1 MRNVLRFVDLQS
13 GLLCFLFLVCLAH
26 SAAECGVIYVDN
38 RAGNNALN
46 GIAPKIVSG
55 KNGPVKTIKRA
66 LEYARPGDKIIL
78 INNEIPYHESIALSG
93 KRFSGIGQEMFTI
106 LGNGATISGAIPV
119 PQNGWKPLKEGLWK
133 VTPFRKGY
141 FNLYLDGKTLPEY
154 RPETDQEV
162 KLTDI
167 PSGNWAVYKG
177 AIYYRELKN
186 QLPPSEAFS
195 LAGMTVG
202 LSLVDV
208 EGVQISDVTFEN
220 FRIDGINVHDRCK
233 NIILENVTST
243 GNGRCGLA
251 VNGTSQVEVIDS
263 KLIDNRIEDLLI
275 TEQGVANLKQTKLGK
290 KANLSP

>member
-1 MRNVLRFVDLQS
+1 MRNALRFVEFQT
-13 GLLCFLFLVCLAH
+13 GLLCLAFLFCATQ
-26 SAAECGVIYVDN
+26 SAECGVIYVDN

-78 INNEIPYHESIALSG
+78 INNDIPYQESFTLSG

-106 LGNGATISGAIPV
+106 LGNGATISGATPV
-119 PQNGWKPLKEGLWK
+119 PQGGWKPLQDGLWK
-133 VTPFRKGY
+133 VNPFRKGY

-154 RPETDQEV
+154 RPETDDEI

-167 PSGNWAVYKG
+167 PAGHWAAFQG

-186 QLPPSEAFS
+186 QLPPMEAFS
-195 LAGMTVG
+195 LAGMSVG

-208 EGVQISDVTFEN
+208 EGVQISDVTFKN

-233 NIILENVTST
+233 NIILENVTCT
-243 GNGRCGLA
+243 GNGRSGLA

-263 KLIDNRIEDLLI
+263 VLTENRINDLLI
-275 TEQGVANLKQTKLGK
+275 TEQGVANLKQTRLGK
-290 KANLSP
+290 PATLAP

>member
-1 MRNVLRFVDLQS
+1 MRNALRFVDFQT
-13 GLLCFLFLVCLAH
+13 GLLCFLCLLCLAH
-26 SAAECGVIYVDN
+26 SAECGVIYVDN

-46 GIAPKIVSG
+46 GISPKIVSG
-55 KNGPVKTIKRA
+55 KNGPVKSIKRA

-78 INNEIPYHESIALSG
+78 INNDMPYHESFTLSG
-93 KRFSGIGQEMFTI
+93 KRFSSSGQEKFTI

-119 PQNGWKPLKEGLWK
+119 PQDGWRSLKNGLWK

-141 FNLYLDGKTLPEY
+141 FNLYLEGKTLPEY
-154 RPETDQEV
+154 RPETDEEV

-167 PSGNWAVYKG
+167 PPGSWAVHKG

-186 QLPPSEAFS
+186 QLPPREAFS
-195 LAGMTVG
+195 LAGMSVG
-202 LSLVDV
+202 LSLIDV

-233 NIILENVTST
+233 NIILKKVTCT

-263 KLIDNRIEDLLI
+263 ELKGNRLEDLLI
-275 TEQGVANLKQTKLGK
+275 TEQGVANLKQTTLGK
-290 KANLSP
+290 KAALAP